1 MVDGASS
8 AGSSVEEAQER
19 KKQTNETSEDREA
32 RRAPRREK
40 KKKKE
45 MAAAASGESAWNGIY
60 LTVDPHPPSSGSA
73 RITKT
78 QQPNRTK
85 QIRNTARRKRERTEG
100 GALAVFDVA
109 DRSER
114 AADDWTLRRGSTP
127 APGLNENRALLR
139 LKAHKNSR
147 NKSRS
152 GEQMRGV
159 DVRMQLQS
167 QEGLGK
173 LCSQKMMSPSG
184 FLGMDT
190 VHAWTVARTE

>member
-1 MVDGASS
+1 VL
-8 AGSSVEEAQER
+8 VRLLKRHKKEN
-19 KKQTNETSEDREA
+19 KQTNETSEHREA
-32 RRAPRREK
+32 RRAPRREGRG
-40 KKKKE
+40 KE
-45 MAAAASGESAWNGIY
+45 RAAAASGESAWLGIY